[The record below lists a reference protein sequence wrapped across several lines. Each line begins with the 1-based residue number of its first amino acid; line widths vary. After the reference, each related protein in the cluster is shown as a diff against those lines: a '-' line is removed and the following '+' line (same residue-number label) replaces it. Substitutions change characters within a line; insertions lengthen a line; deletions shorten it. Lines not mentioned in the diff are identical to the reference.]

1 MPGDRADG
9 RTTGRAVGE
18 GGGDRPPLL
27 REVPVPD
34 AAVPR
39 MELAEWASRYGLV
52 AGITTRGHGFSLGLW
67 SEENVGQVMSRW
79 RAVGAAVRPRFP
91 GVILAHQVHG
101 TTVQWHS
108 ATPDGWLIVD
118 GVDGHATGA
127 RGLLLTV
134 TVADCIPVYVAA
146 PQKGVIALLHAGWR
160 GTAGGILERGVALVK
175 RMAFARSADIVIHC
189 GVGICG
195 ECYEVGSE
203 VLSQFSGRAERA
215 PGHVDLRSALAQ
227 QAQALGVGGITLSPW
242 CSAHDREHFFSH
254 RASGGRDGRMIAY
267 AGLPA
272 SRATS

>member
-1 MPGDRADG
+1 MPDVTSRPPDRPSAS
-9 RTTGRAVGE
+9 
-18 GGGDRPPLL
+18 PPLL
-27 REVPVPD
+27 REAPIGD
-34 AAVPR
+34 SAVPR
-39 MELAEWASRYGLV
+39 MELAEWAARYGVV

-91 GVILAHQVHG
+91 GVVLAHQVHG
-101 TTVQWHS
+101 TTVRWHA
-108 ATPDGWLIVD
+108 ATTDGWLIVD

-134 TVADCIPVYVAA
+134 TVADCVPVYLAV
-146 PQKGVIALLHAGWR
+146 PQKQVVALLHAGWR
-160 GTAGGILERGVALVK
+160 GTAGGILDRGVELLK
-175 RMAFARSADIVIHC
+175 RVAFARSADIVMHC

-203 VLSQFSGRAERA
+203 VLSQFSGHAETG
-215 PGHVDLRSALAQ
+215 PGHVDLRTVLAR

-254 RASGGRDGRMIAY
+254 RASGGRDGRMVAY
-267 AGLPA
+267 AGLPVTGA
-272 SRATS
+272 SSPGRA